1 MPPFDANEKMNTEIY
16 RVRRN
21 RVLEAMAARGG
32 GVAIQP
38 TAPERL
44 RNRDS
49 EYPFRFDSHFY
60 YLSGFT
66 EPESVL
72 ALVAHGDVRR
82 SVLFCRDRDAE
93 REIWD
98 GHRYGPDAARDL
110 FGFDAAFSIAKLDE
124 EMPKLIADSPALF
137 YPLGTD
143 ANLDGQ
149 VQRWLGAV
157 RAAARTGKRAPAQ
170 AVDLHS
176 IVDEM
181 RLVKDEVEIATM
193 RRAGSISAAAHVRAM
208 KTCRPG
214 MREYHLEAELL
225 HEFRSRGAQAP
236 AYNAIVAAGANACVL
251 HYRAGDV
258 ELRAGDLCLID
269 AGCELDGYASDVTRT
284 FPVDGRFSGPQ
295 REIYDLVLAAQHAA
309 FAQVRPGNGFDAP
322 HDAAVRVLAQGLI
335 DLGLVGGSLDVVLE
349 SGSYRQFY
357 MHRTG
362 HWLGLDVH
370 DVGDYRA
377 PDGIETNGTDRPW
390 RSLAEG
396 MVLTVEPGLYLR
408 PADNVPAQF
417 HNIGVRI
424 EDDVLVTANGHAV
437 LTADAPTGASDIE
450 ALMRS

>member
-1 MPPFDANEKMNTEIY
+1 MSSEIY
-16 RVRRN
+16 RARRR

-38 TAPERL
+38 TAPGRM

-49 EYPFRFDSHFY
+49 EYPFRFDSHFF

-72 ALVAHGDVRR
+72 ALVAHGSEGR
-82 SVLFCRDRDAE
+82 SILFCRDKNAE
-93 REIWD
+93 REIWE
-98 GHRYGPDAARDL
+98 GHRHGPDAAREL
-110 FGFDAAFSIAKLDE
+110 LGFDAAFPIDQLDE

-137 YPLGTD
+137 YPLGSD
-143 ANLDGQ
+143 PNLDGQ
-149 VQRWLGAV
+149 VQRWLATV
-157 RAAARTGKRAPAQ
+157 RAAARTGMRAPAQ
-170 AVDLHS
+170 AVDLHA

-181 RLVKDEVEIATM
+181 RLVKDSSEIATM
-193 RRAGSISAAAHVRAM
+193 RRAGEISAAAHVRAM
-208 KTCRPG
+208 KVCRPG
-214 MREYHLEAELL
+214 LREYHLEAELL
-225 HEFRSRGAQAP
+225 HEFRSGGAQAP

-258 ELRAGDLCLID
+258 ELRSGELCLID
-269 AGCELDGYASDVTRT
+269 AGCELDGYAADVTRT
-284 FPVDGRFSGPQ
+284 FPVDGHFTAPQ
-295 REIYDLVLAAQHAA
+295 RAVYEIVLAAQQAA
-309 FAQVRPGNGFDAP
+309 FAQVRQGNGFDAP
-322 HDAAVRVLAQGLI
+322 HDAAVRVLAQGLL
-335 DLGLVGGSLDVVLE
+335 DLGLLTGSLDGVLE
-349 SGSYRQFY
+349 SGAYRQFY

-377 PDGIETNGTDRPW
+377 PGDPATSGSERPW
-390 RSLAEG
+390 RPLAAG

-408 PADNVPAQF
+408 PAANVPAQF

-424 EDDVLVTANGHAV
+424 EDDVLVTAEGRAV
-437 LTADAPTGASDIE
+437 LTAAAPTAAADIE